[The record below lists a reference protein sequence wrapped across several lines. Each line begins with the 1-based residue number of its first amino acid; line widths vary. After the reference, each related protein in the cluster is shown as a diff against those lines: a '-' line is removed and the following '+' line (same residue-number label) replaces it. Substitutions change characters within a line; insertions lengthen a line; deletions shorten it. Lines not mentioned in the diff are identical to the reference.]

1 MRSTR
6 SNPRPRLLGG
16 AALLLAGACG
26 GDESDEAADQT
37 TTTSATRTQQQEP
50 SLTILSREVGAK
62 VGGYVVKLDLD
73 VDGLRIVKAD
83 GDVSGQTGHYH
94 VFVDKDPVAPG
105 AVIPREA
112 GVVHT
117 TEDPVELPGL
127 AAGRHRFTVVLG
139 NGAHARIGETE
150 AEVSVEVVGPSI
162 DATAPASASAGEPV
176 KVETKAEGVQIVKG
190 GNHLHL
196 FVDRER
202 TPRGAPIP
210 QGDPFIIHTPE
221 MATELPGLAPGE
233 HVIWV
238 VVGDAAHV
246 PLDPPVADKVT
257 VTVE

>member
-1 MRSTR
+1 MRLTR
-6 SNPRPRLLGG
+6 RWMA
-16 AALLLAGACG
+16 AALAASLLTAGACG
-26 GDESDEAADQT
+26 GDDSDDAAEQT

-50 SLTILSREVGAK
+50 SLTILSPADGAK
-62 VGGYVVKLDLD
+62 VGGNVVTLDLD

-94 VFVDKDPVAPG
+94 VFVDRDPVAPG
-105 AVIPREA
+105 APIPREA

-117 TEDPVELPGL
+117 TEDPLELPGL

-139 NGAHARIGETE
+139 NGAHARIGEAE
-150 AEVSVEVVGPSI
+150 AVVGVDVEGPSI
-162 DATAPASASAGEPV
+162 DASAPSTVDSGKPV

-202 TPRGAPIP
+202 TARGTPVP
-210 QGDPFIIHTPE
+210 QGDPAIIHTPE
-221 MATELPGLAPGE
+221 MATEIPGLAPGE

-238 VVGDAAHV
+238 VVGDASHV
-246 PLDPPVADKVT
+246 PLDPLVADKVT
-257 VTVE
+257 VTVQ